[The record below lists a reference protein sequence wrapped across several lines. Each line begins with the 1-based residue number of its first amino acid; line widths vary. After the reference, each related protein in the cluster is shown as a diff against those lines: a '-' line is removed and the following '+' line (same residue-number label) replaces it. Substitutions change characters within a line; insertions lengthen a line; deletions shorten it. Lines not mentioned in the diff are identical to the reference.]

1 MKNLL
6 DKIITVPNY
15 PQEGIMFR
23 DISPLLL
30 DADYF
35 SSAIDAMYKLL
46 AESVDIKNTVIAG
59 VEARGFI
66 FASAIAA
73 KANCPLLLFRK
84 KGKLPRRT
92 IEISYGLEYGKN
104 ILEVHQEDLESIQ
117 KSQKEVVFVD
127 DVLATGGTI
136 SACLDLVK
144 KYQIKANL
152 AIFLMELNGLSGRE
166 KLSELEIK
174 SVLQI

>member
-6 DKIITVPNY
+6 DKIVTVPNY

-23 DISPLLL
+23 DITPLLL

-46 AESVDIKNTVIAG
+46 SESVDDIKNTVIAG

-66 FASAIAA
+66 FASAVAT

-84 KGKLPRRT
+84 KGKLPRKT
-92 IEISYGLEYGKN
+92 LEISYGLEYGKN
-104 ILEVHQEDLESIQ
+104 ILEVHQEDLNNIQ
-117 KSQKEVVFVD
+117 KSQKEIVFID

-136 SACLDLVK
+136 SACLELVNK
-144 KYQIKANL
+144 HQIKAEL

-166 KLSELEIK
+166 KLSDLEVK
-174 SVLQI
+174 TVL